1 MLRYLSCLFCLFLFP
16 LKASSNGLVYL
27 ECIYDGSPER
37 FIKFQISG
45 DRNKAYRLSNKTGG
59 KMLKYYSPDQNI
71 IQLVE
76 DFKDGSIIITTI
88 LNLHYTVRSAHMMN
102 SHGID
107 QAGYYMERGSCTP
120 ESINV

>member
-1 MLRYLSCLFCLFLFP
+1 
-16 LKASSNGLVYL
+16 
-27 ECIYDGSPER
+27 
-37 FIKFQISG
+37 
-45 DRNKAYRLSNKTGG
+45 
-59 KMLKYYSPDQNI
+59 MLKYYSPDQNI